1 MFANRPVKTALI
13 AMTAC
18 ATLALGACAGPFTGP
33 VEVTRFVSP
42 DKSAMGRGT
51 ISVQLADGAAED
63 LTRSGFVNAVAQELT
78 RLGYTVVPQGSA
90 AQQAATIR
98 VTRTPIA
105 GVGGAQRGPVTVG
118 VGGQRGGFGGG
129 GFGGVGGGVGIN
141 LGGGQRGPNVNT
153 ELAVRIDD
161 AGGRAL
167 WEGRA
172 QIATAVKSPY
182 SQAGL
187 SAQTLASGL
196 FRDFPGGNGETVTIR
211 ASELQPAP

>member
-1 MFANRPVKTALI
+1 MFVNRPVKTALL
-13 AMTAC
+13 AVTAC

-42 DKSAMGRGT
+42 DQSELGRGT
-51 ISVQLADGAAED
+51 ISVKLADGAPDD
-63 LTRSGFVNAVAQELT
+63 LARSGFVNAVSQELT
-78 RLGYTVVPQGSA
+78 RVGYTVVPQGSA
-90 AQQAATIR
+90 AQQTATIR
-98 VTRTPIA
+98 TNRVPIEGA
-105 GVGGAQRGPVTVG
+105 GGPQRGPVSVG
-118 VGGQRGGFGGG
+118 MGGQTGGFGS
-129 GFGGVGGGVGIN
+129 GVGMGLGIN

-161 AGGRAL
+161 ANGRAL
-167 WEGRA
+167 WEGRS

-187 SAQTLASGL
+187 AARTLASGL
-196 FRDFPGGNGETVTIR
+196 FKDFPGGNGETVTIR

>member
-1 MFANRPVKTALI
+1 MFAIRPIKPALLTAAL
-13 AMTAC
+13 

-42 DKSAMGRGT
+42 DSAQLGRGT
-51 ISVQLADGAAED
+51 IAVKLADGAPDD
-63 LTRSGFVNAVAQELT
+63 LARSAFVSAVGEQLT

-90 AQQAATIR
+90 AQQTATLR
-98 VTRTPIA
+98 TARTPIA
-105 GVGGAQRGPVTVG
+105 GAGGPQRGPVNVG
-118 VGGQRGGFGGG
+118 VGGQTGGFGS
-129 GFGGVGGGVGIN
+129 GVGMGLGIN

-161 AGGRAL
+161 ANGRAL
-167 WEGRA
+167 WEGRS

-182 SQAGL
+182 SQGNLA
-187 SAQTLASGL
+187 ARTLASGL
-196 FRDFPGGNGETVTIR
+196 FKDFPGGNGETVTIR